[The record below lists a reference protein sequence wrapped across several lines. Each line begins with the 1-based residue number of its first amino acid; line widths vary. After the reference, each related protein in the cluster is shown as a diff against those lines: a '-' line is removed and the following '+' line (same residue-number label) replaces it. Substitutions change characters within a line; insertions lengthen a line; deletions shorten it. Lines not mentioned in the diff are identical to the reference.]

1 MNQDQSSDQN
11 RNSSRTLLDLFIA
24 FLRVGFFGF
33 GGGPASIPLVYKEAV
48 DKYKWSTADEFGDIL
63 AIGNTLPGPIAVKMA
78 GYIGYSQLG
87 VLGATV
93 AIFATT
99 IPVVVI
105 MIAVLTSL
113 REMKDQ
119 PWVQGVT
126 AAVIPVVAVMM
137 AQLTW
142 QFTSKAKQGLGWT
155 ITIILIGASVLLLE
169 VIGIHPAI
177 VIASL
182 IAFALLK
189 PVKEGESK

>member
-1 MNQDQSSDQN
+1 MSQEPLNDKEKSSN
-11 RNSSRTLLDLFIA
+11 TLFNLLIA

-48 DKYKWSTADEFGDIL
+48 DKYHWADADEFGDIL

-78 GYIGYSQLG
+78 GYIGYQQLG
-87 VLGATV
+87 ILGATV
-93 AIFATT
+93 AILATT

-105 MIAVLTSL
+105 MIAILTSL

-126 AAVIPVVAVMM
+126 AAVIPVVAIMM
-137 AQLTW
+137 AKLTW
-142 QFTSKAKQGLGWT
+142 QFASKAKDGLGWT
-155 ITIILIGASVLLLE
+155 MTLILIGISVVLLE

-189 PVKEGESK
+189 PAKEG

>member
-1 MNQDQSSDQN
+1 MSKDQISDQKE
-11 RNSSRTLLDLFIA
+11 SSNTLFNLFIG

-48 DKYKWSTADEFGDIL
+48 DKYHWSDADEFGDIL

-78 GYIGYSQLG
+78 GYIGYQQMG
-87 VLGATV
+87 ILGASV

-105 MIAVLTSL
+105 MIAVLSSL

-126 AAVIPVVAVMM
+126 AAVIPVVAIMM
-137 AQLTW
+137 AKLTW
-142 QFTSKAKQGLGWT
+142 QFTSKAKDGLGWT
-155 ITIILIGASVLLLE
+155 MTFVLIGLSILLLE

-189 PVKEGESK
+189 PSKEGDK

>member
-1 MNQDQSSDQN
+1 MSQEPLNDKEKSS
-11 RNSSRTLLDLFIA
+11 STLLNLFIG

-48 DKYKWSTADEFGDIL
+48 DKYKWSSADEFGDIL

-78 GYIGYSQLG
+78 GYIGYSQMG

-93 AIFATT
+93 AILATT

-105 MIAVLTSL
+105 MIAILTSL

-126 AAVIPVVAVMM
+126 AAVIPVVAIMM
-137 AQLTW
+137 AKLTW
-142 QFTSKAKQGLGWT
+142 QFTSKAKDGLGWT
-155 ITIILIGASVLLLE
+155 LTFILIGASALLLE

-177 VIASL
+177 LIASL

-189 PVKEGESK
+189 PVKEGDKE

>member
-1 MNQDQSSDQN
+1 MSQEQSNDKEK
-11 RNSSRTLLDLFIA
+11 SSSTLFDLFIG

-48 DKYKWSTADEFGDIL
+48 DKYKWSSADEFGDIL

-78 GYIGYSQLG
+78 GYIGYSQMG

-113 REMKDQ
+113 REMKDE

-126 AAVIPVVAVMM
+126 AAVIPVVAIMM
-137 AQLTW
+137 AKLTW
-142 QFTSKAKQGLGWT
+142 QFASKAKDGLGWT
-155 ITIILIGASVLLLE
+155 LTFILIGASVLLLE
-169 VIGIHPAI
+169 VVGIHPAI
-177 VIASL
+177 LIASL

-189 PVKEGESK
+189 PAKEGDQE